1 MYSFLKILYIFRF
14 ICIQKYWY
22 GLQAACNYKYKQLK
36 KTPVKPY
43 SEHTSGKENGIGSLD
58 KHLHIA
64 VYAGFKT
71 R

>member
-1 MYSFLKILYIFRF
+1 MYSFLEILYIFRF

-22 GLQAACNYKYKQLK
+22 GLQAACNYKCKQLK

-43 SEHTSGKENGIGSLD
+43 SEHTSGKENDIGLPRN
-58 KHLHIA
+58 HLHSA
-64 VYAGFKT
+64 VYVGFKT